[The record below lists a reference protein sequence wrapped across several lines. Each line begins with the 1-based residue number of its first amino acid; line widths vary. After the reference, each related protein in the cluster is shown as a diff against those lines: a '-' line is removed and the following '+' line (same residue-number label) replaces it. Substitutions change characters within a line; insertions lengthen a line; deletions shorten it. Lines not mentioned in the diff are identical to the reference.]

1 MKTDEQLKKDVAA
14 ELAWDPAIN
23 TTHIG
28 VAGVAGVRGV
38 TNVRSQRPVSPPD
51 HH

>member
-23 TTHIG
+23 TTTI
-28 VAGVAGVRGV
+28 GVAGVRGV